1 MRLGLW
7 VILLCGLCPMLGCER
22 PASWVDLY
30 DRPATPQPVSM
41 ELTVPKTDQP
51 AALIPQDLGRSFKR
65 VACNNGMFWAREFD
79 EEQADIMQAAAV
91 YAKTGPTASPQLL
104 ASKNEQLAFWY
115 NARQLWSMIAAM
127 ELYRNGYNDASKLGE
142 FQFPLDG
149 RTMTLPKID
158 QAIRKIAPVRYIVAA
173 PSASMQ
179 RAGMSRTPL
188 KAETIEAFQLAN
200 INALARNHDRFT
212 IDVQSETILYPS
224 ILWNIRKSVIQDY
237 LRLYGGSTDTALL
250 TTLLPHLDTRSSFRV
265 QHAVGYAEKE
275 NTTPPKLAVQ
285 E

>member
-1 MRLGLW
+1 
-7 VILLCGLCPMLGCER
+7 
-22 PASWVDLY
+22 
-30 DRPATPQPVSM
+30 M

-51 AALIPQDLGRSFKR
+51 AALIPQGLGRLFKR
-65 VACNNGMFWAREFD
+65 VACDNGMFWAREL
-79 EEQADIMQAAAV
+79 EEERKGIMQAAAV

-104 ASKNEQLAFWY
+104 ASKDEQLAFWY

-127 ELYRNGYNDASKLGE
+127 ELYRNGYKDASKIGE

-158 QAIRKIAPVRYIVAA
+158 QAIRKIGPLRYVLAA
-173 PSASMQ
+173 PSASMH
-179 RAGMSRTPL
+179 RTGMSRTPL

-200 INALARNHDRFT
+200 INALARDRDRFK
-212 IDVQSETILYPS
+212 IDVQSETILYPP
-224 ILWNIRKSVIQDY
+224 ILWKHRKTLIQNY
-237 LRLYGGSTDTALL
+237 LRLYGGSQDTALL
-250 TTLLPHLDTRSSFRV
+250 TTLLHHLDTRSSFRL